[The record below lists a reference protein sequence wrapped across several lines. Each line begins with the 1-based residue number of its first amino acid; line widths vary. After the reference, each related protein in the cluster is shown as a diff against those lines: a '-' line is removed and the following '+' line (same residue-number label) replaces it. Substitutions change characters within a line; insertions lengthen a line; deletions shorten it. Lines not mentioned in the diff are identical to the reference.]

1 MKIICACIYLYVCV
15 SFTFKQGDC
24 QVVRIGN
31 RSPEWWWLKDKEG
44 KSPQKQ
50 NKGLPRTRVRTSGTT
65 NSTPGQPGQP
75 NLHTAGP
82 GGGENIKRGA
92 KGPGVCLSVCLSVS
106 LLSLSLSLSLA
117 RSLFRAQARYHTPQL
132 FASRL
137 CISIP
142 SHLKDVFSCDF
153 LNKIEL

>member
-92 KGPGVCLSVCLSVS
+92 KGPGVCLSVCLS
-106 LLSLSLSLSLA
+106 SLSLSFSLSRSLSLSCA
-117 RSLFRAQARYHTPQL
+117 SALSHSPTLR
-132 FASRL
+132 FASLHQHSLSPQGCMFLR
-137 CISIP
+137 
-142 SHLKDVFSCDF
+142 FS
-153 LNKIEL
+153 K